1 MQRKIVTGPR
11 IIVMLIA
18 IVVGAA
24 LFVATRTPAV
34 EVEAGTVARGPITVT
49 IDDLAETRV
58 RDLYTVSAPITGELL
73 RVPLKPGAR
82 AIAGETLLARIQPA
96 EPGALDARMLAQIQ
110 ANVRALEAQSAAAQA
125 QVEDALAAQ
134 ELAER
139 QLVRTVTLRE
149 RGFVAQAA
157 LDTARAARDRARA
170 AVHAARQNAQAARE
184 SVSAARAG
192 LIAPGARA
200 SGRGI
205 VEVRSPVSGTV
216 LTVPQESMRVV
227 VAGTPLVA
235 VGDPAQLE
243 MVTDLLSADAVQVKP
258 GALVSVEDWGG
269 ERPLNGR
276 VRLVEPFGFLKI
288 SALGVEE
295 QRVNVVID
303 FADPREVWARLGH
316 GFRATVRI
324 AIWEARD
331 VVLVPI
337 SALFRSGN
345 AWQVFR
351 IEGGVARAVPV
362 TIGRMNA
369 DVAQVLG
376 GLARGDQVILHPGDK
391 VEDGVKVQLRNSVR

>member
-1 MQRKIVTGPR
+1 
-11 IIVMLIA
+11 
-18 IVVGAA
+18 
-24 LFVATRTPAV
+24 
-34 EVEAGTVARGPITVT
+34 
-49 IDDLAETRV
+49 
-58 RDLYTVSAPITGELL
+58 
-73 RVPLKPGAR
+73 
-82 AIAGETLLARIQPA
+82 
-96 EPGALDARMLAQIQ
+96 
-110 ANVRALEAQSAAAQA
+110 
-125 QVEDALAAQ
+125 
-134 ELAER
+134 
-139 QLVRTVTLRE
+139 
-149 RGFVAQAA
+149 
-157 LDTARAARDRARA
+157 
-170 AVHAARQNAQAARE
+170 
-184 SVSAARAG
+184 
-192 LIAPGARA
+192 
-200 SGRGI
+200 
-205 VEVRSPVSGTV
+205 
-216 LTVPQESMRVV
+216 MRVV